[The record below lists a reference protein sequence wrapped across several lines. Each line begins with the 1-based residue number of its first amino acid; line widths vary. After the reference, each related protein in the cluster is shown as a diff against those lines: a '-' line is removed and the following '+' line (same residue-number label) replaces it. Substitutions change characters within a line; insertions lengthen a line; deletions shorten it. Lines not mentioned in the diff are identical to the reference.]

1 MTKNEFYREAHPA
14 SGGPLEGIRV
24 LEACTTYAGPV
35 AAAELADLGAEVIKC
50 ELPGSGDV
58 CRQFGPRVPNAPAQ
72 DGSAPFLSINR
83 NKKAITLN
91 FHLPRGQEIFRQLA
105 RSVDVVLQNFRPGA
119 LDKWHI
125 GYEDIRAVKPDIV
138 YVSISCLG
146 QWGPLSHKVGYDT
159 DAQAMG
165 GIMSITG
172 QPDGPPTKTGHAS
185 IDFLTGVKAAQAALA
200 ALVRRLRTGEGQ
212 HVDVAMVD
220 CALSVTEG
228 GVMQAANCGE
238 VWRRDGN
245 HHPASAPC
253 NSFLCKDGKYVMLAV
268 AHDRQWATFCQL
280 IERTEF
286 ANDPRTATGVARKK
300 HEALVDQLAA
310 EWINQRTREEV
321 VSTLNAASIAASPI
335 LDFGDI
341 IREPHFRERD
351 IVCEVEHRTAGRVTQ
366 YGIAPKFAKTPAIV
380 RTAAPFLGQHNAEI
394 YGQWLGYDEQMLTE
408 LNQEGV
414 I

>member
-1 MTKNEFYREAHPA
+1 MTKNEFYKEANMA
-14 SGGPLEGIRV
+14 SSGPLEGLVV

-50 ELPGSGDV
+50 ELPVTGDV
-58 CRQFGPRVPNAPAQ
+58 CRLFGPRVPHAPEQ
-72 DGSAPFLSINR
+72 DCGAPFLSINR

-105 RSVDVVLQNFRPGA
+105 RRADVVLQNFRPGA
-119 LDKWHI
+119 LEKWGI
-125 GYEDIRAVKPDIV
+125 GYEQVRAAKPDIV

-172 QPDGPPTKTGHAS
+172 QADGPPTKTGHAS
-185 IDFLTGVKAAQAALA
+185 IDYLTGVKAAQAALA

-212 HVDVAMVD
+212 HIDVAMVD

-228 GVMQAANCGE
+228 GVMQAGMCGE
-238 VWRRDGN
+238 VWQRKGN
-245 HHPASAPC
+245 RHPASAPC
-253 NSFLCKDGKYVMLAV
+253 NSFLCQDGYVMLAV
-268 AHDRQWATFCQL
+268 AHDKQWASLCRVIGREEL
-280 IERTEF
+280 IT
-286 ANDPRTATGVARKK
+286 DPRTATVAARKT
-300 HEALVDQLAA
+300 HEPFVEQLVA
-310 EWINQRTREEV
+310 EWASQRTRQEV
-321 VSTLNAASIAASPI
+321 VSVLNAESIAVSPV

-341 IREPHFRERD
+341 VKEEHFRERES
-351 IVCEVEHRTAGRVTQ
+351 VCEVDHPTAGALTH
-366 YGIAPKFAKTPAIV
+366 YGIAPKFSRTPARV
-380 RTAAPFLGQHNAEI
+380 RCAAPVLGQNNAEI
-394 YGQWLGYDEQMLTE
+394 YGEWLGYDEAMLEE
-408 LNQEGV
+408 LRGEGV

>member
-1 MTKNEFYREAHPA
+1 MTKKEFYREADPA
-14 SGGPLEGIRV
+14 SRGPLEGIVV

-50 ELPGSGDV
+50 ELPEIGDV
-58 CRQFGPRVPNAPAQ
+58 CRLFGPRVPNAPAQ
-72 DGSAPFLSINR
+72 DCGAPFLSINR

-91 FHLPRGQEIFRQLA
+91 FHLARGQEIFRQLA
-105 RSVDVVLQNFRPGA
+105 RRADVILQNFRPGA

-125 GYEDIRAVKPDIV
+125 GYEDIRAIKPDIV

-212 HVDVAMVD
+212 HVDIAMVD

-228 GVMQAANCGE
+228 GVMQAANCGT
-238 VWRRDGN
+238 VWQRNGN

-253 NSFLCKDGKYVMLAV
+253 NSFLCQDGKYVMLAI
-268 AHDRQWATFCQL
+268 AHDRQWATFCQVSG
-280 IERTEF
+280 RNEF
-286 ANDPRTATGVARKK
+286 ASDPRTATVAARKMN
-300 HEALVDQLAA
+300 EELVDQLVA
-310 EWINQRTREEV
+310 EWIVQRSREEV
-321 VSTLNAASIAASPI
+321 VATLNAASIAVSPI

-341 IREPHFRERD
+341 IQEPHFRERES
-351 IVCEVEHRTAGRVTQ
+351 VCDVDHPTAGRVTQ
-366 YGIAPKFAKTPAIV
+366 YGIAPKFAKTPATV
-380 RTAAPFLGQHNAEI
+380 RTAAPLLGQDNAEI
-394 YGQWLGYDEQMLTE
+394 YGQWLGYDEDTLAE
-408 LNQEGV
+408 LRRENV

>member
-1 MTKNEFYREAHPA
+1 VEKNEFYKEAD
-14 SGGPLEGIRV
+14 STSLGPLEGIVV

-50 ELPGSGDV
+50 ELPVTGDV
-58 CRQFGPRVPNAPAQ
+58 CRLFGPRVPNAPSQ
-72 DGSAPFLSINR
+72 DCGAPFLSINR

-105 RSVDVVLQNFRPGA
+105 RRADVILQNFRPGA

-125 GYEDIRAVKPDIV
+125 GYEDIRAIKPDIV

-146 QWGPLSHKVGYDT
+146 QWGPLSYKVGYDT

-172 QPDGPPTKTGHAS
+172 QTDGPPTKTGHAS
-185 IDFLTGVKAAQAALA
+185 IDYLTGVKAAQAALA
-200 ALVRRLRTGEGQ
+200 ALIRRLRTGEGQ

-228 GVMQAANCGE
+228 GVLQAAMCGE
-238 VWRRDGN
+238 VWQRKGN
-245 HHPASAPC
+245 RHPASAPC
-253 NSFLCKDGKYVMLAV
+253 NSFLCQDGYVMLAV
-268 AHDRQWATFCQL
+268 AHDKQWASLCRIL
-280 IERTEF
+280 GREEL
-286 ANDPRTATGVARKK
+286 ASDSRTATVAARKNN
-300 HEALVDQLAA
+300 EELVEQLVA
-310 EWINQRTREEV
+310 EWTRQRTRQEV
-321 VSTLNAASIAASPI
+321 VTVLNAESIAVSPV

-341 IREPHFRERD
+341 VRETHFRERES
-351 IVCEVEHRTAGRVTQ
+351 VCEVEHPTAGKLTH
-366 YGIAPKFAKTPAIV
+366 YGVAPKFAKTPARV
-380 RTAAPFLGQHNAEI
+380 RSAAPVLGQDNQEI
-394 YGQWLGYDEQMLTE
+394 YRSLLGYDEATLAE
-408 LNQEGV
+408 LEKEGV

>member
-1 MTKNEFYREAHPA
+1 MKKAEFYREANPTSH
-14 SGGPLEGIRV
+14 GPLEGLVV

-50 ELPGSGDV
+50 ELPVTGDV
-58 CRQFGPRVPNAPAQ
+58 CRLFGPRVPNAPTQ

-105 RSVDVVLQNFRPGA
+105 RRADVILQNFRPGA

-125 GYEDIRAVKPDIV
+125 GYEDIRAIKPDIV

-146 QWGPLSHKVGYDT
+146 QWGPLSAKVGYDT

-165 GIMSITG
+165 GLMSITG
-172 QPDGPPTKTGHAS
+172 QAGGPPTKTGHAS
-185 IDFLTGVKAAQAALA
+185 IDYLTGVKAAQAALA

-212 HVDVAMVD
+212 HVDIAMVD

-228 GVMQAANCGE
+228 GVMQAAMGGE
-238 VWRRDGN
+238 VWQRKGN
-245 HHPASAPC
+245 RHPASAPC
-253 NSFLCKDGKYVMLAV
+253 NSFLCQDGYVMLAV
-268 AHDRQWATFCQL
+268 AHDKQWASLCR
-280 IERTEF
+280 IIGREDCVS
-286 ANDPRTATGVARKK
+286 DPRTATVAARKAN
-300 HEALVDQLAA
+300 EDVVEQLVA
-310 EWINQRTREEV
+310 EWVSQRTRHEV
-321 VSTLNAASIAASPI
+321 VTALNAASIAVSPV

-341 IREPHFRERD
+341 IQEPHFRERE
-351 IVCEVEHRTAGRVTQ
+351 IVCEVEHSTAGTVTH
-366 YGIAPKFAKTPAIV
+366 YGVAPKFAKTPARV
-380 RTAAPFLGQHNAEI
+380 RSAAPVLGQHNAEI
-394 YGQWLGYDEQMLTE
+394 YGSWLGYDEATLAE
-408 LNQEGV
+408 LAKEEV